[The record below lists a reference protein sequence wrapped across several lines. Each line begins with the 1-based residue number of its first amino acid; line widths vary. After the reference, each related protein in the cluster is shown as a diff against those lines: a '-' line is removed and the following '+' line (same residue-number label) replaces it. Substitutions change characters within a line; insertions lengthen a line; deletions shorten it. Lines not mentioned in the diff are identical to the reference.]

1 MLQFKR
7 FLYELWM
14 DDRGQGMVEYGLVM
28 AFVAAIILG
37 ALSLLG

>member
-1 MLQFKR
+1 VQQFKY
-7 FLYELWM
+7 FFTELWR

-28 AFVAAIILG
+28 AFIASVILG